1 MRGLGCIAL
10 LLVTAA
16 QGAVVLDR
24 IAVIVGNHVVKE
36 SDIDR
41 DIRLTD
47 FLNNT
52 PLAVTPQAKHDAAER
67 LIDQESIRRE
77 IATGDYQRA
86 SDSDAAALEAQLV
99 KDRFGGS
106 QARLHAALSR
116 YGLTTDQLHERLLW
130 QLSVLRF
137 IDQRFRVGVFVSDDE
152 VRAYYDEHKAEFQRK
167 KPKATYDSLAPEIRN
182 SLEGQR
188 VNENFEQWLKQVR
201 TRNRVEYK
209 QEAFQ

>member
-1 MRGLGCIAL
+1 MRRLTCIAL
-10 LLVTAA
+10 FLVTAA
-16 QGAVVLDR
+16 SSAVVLDR
-24 IAVIVGNHVVKE
+24 IAVIVGKHVVKE
-36 SDIDR
+36 SDIER

-52 PLAVTPQAKHDAAER
+52 PLTITPQAKHDAAER
-67 LIDQESIRRE
+67 LIDQESIRQE

-86 SDSDAAALEAQLV
+86 SDTDTSTLESQLV

-106 QARLHAALSR
+106 EARLHAALTR
-116 YGLTTDQLHERLLW
+116 YGLTPEQLHERLLW
-130 QLSVLRF
+130 QLTVLRF

-152 VRAYYDEHKAEFQRK
+152 VRTYYDQHKAEFQRK
-167 KPKATYDSLAPEIRN
+167 NPKATYESLEKGIRD

-188 VNENFEQWLKQVR
+188 VNENFEQWLKQAR
-201 TRNRVEYK
+201 NRNRVEYK